1 MLCSRGD
8 KTANFVIM
16 YTQIF
21 RETMWRIKIVYTT
34 CKLAWW
40 KMELRNQLTPMLKR
54 QETRE
59 KGHRQSRTNTK
70 QKLDDSSKFPY
81 KISTELNSL
90 IKDRND

>member
-1 MLCSRGD
+1 
-8 KTANFVIM
+8 
-16 YTQIF
+16 
-21 RETMWRIKIVYTT
+21 
-34 CKLAWW
+34 
-40 KMELRNQLTPMLKR
+40 MELRNQLTPMFKR

-90 IKDRND
+90 IKERND